1 MLKLS
6 KHKSLYFEFI
16 FNQNQLYQIQFCENQ
31 FYFRQN
37 QTHTIRYTE
46 PKIFKSL
53 DDVDIIR
60 IFTTSKTREKK
71 NSFAVKIVPE
81 LSNIPGS
88 AYELEHVHKH
98 AKFGKKKP
106 LKGSCF
112 KLLGEE
118 VYRLIC
124 CAWSFWLTMWQSISI
139 CLVCLWKVGFEPM
152 CLVDWLSQKR
162 RAGVVNETWKSLCK
176 LSRCI
181 SHIVSARAQY

>member
-71 NSFAVKIVPE
+71 IRLQLKLCPSSLIFLAPHMNWSMYINMP
-81 LSNIPGS
+81 S
-88 AYELEHVHKH
+88 LEKRS
-98 AKFGKKKP
+98 
-106 LKGSCF
+106 LWKGVAS
-112 KLLGEE
+112 
-118 VYRLIC
+118 
-124 CAWSFWLTMWQSISI
+124 S
-139 CLVCLWKVGFEPM
+139 CLVKKSIGWF
-152 CLVDWLSQKR
+152 
-162 RAGVVNETWKSLCK
+162 VVLEASG
-176 LSRCI
+176 
-181 SHIVSARAQY
+181 